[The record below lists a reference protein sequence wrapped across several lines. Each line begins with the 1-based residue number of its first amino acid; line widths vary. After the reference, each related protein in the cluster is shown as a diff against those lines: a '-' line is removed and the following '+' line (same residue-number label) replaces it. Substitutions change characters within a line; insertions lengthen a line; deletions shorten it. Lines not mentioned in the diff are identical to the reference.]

1 MDSSRGHQTKA
12 QCGAEAE
19 RSEAFQSLQHGD
31 QKFLATLTSPSCA
44 GEFVFQSVVVSDAT
58 VILQMI
64 CPDRPG
70 LVSEL
75 AGWVAANGGS
85 IRHADHH
92 TDAGAGLFLSR
103 IEWQLKGFGIPRDA
117 LPEAAQALGERL
129 GGEAQLHFSD
139 AFPRVAIFA
148 SKQSH
153 CLQDLLWRVQSG
165 ELPMQ
170 VPLVIANHPD
180 LEPLCAAFEVPF
192 VCVPVSRETK
202 VEAEQRMLQLL
213 EENTVE
219 LAVLAKYMQVLS
231 GDFLERFPQVI
242 NIHHSFLP
250 AFKGAQPYH
259 RAWDRG
265 VKLIGATAH
274 YVTEDLDDGP
284 IIEQTTVP
292 VSHRDEVEDLIRKG
306 RDTERLALARALRM
320 HLRRQVMVYR
330 GRTAVFA

>member
-1 MDSSRGHQTKA
+1 M
-12 QCGAEAE
+12 
-19 RSEAFQSLQHGD
+19 
-31 QKFLATLTSPSCA
+31 
-44 GEFVFQSVVVSDAT
+44 SDAT

-103 IEWQLKGFGIPRDA
+103 IEWQLQGFGIPRDV
-117 LPEAAQALGERL
+117 LPEAAHTLGQRL

-139 AFPRVAIFA
+139 EFPRVAIFA

-153 CLQDLLWRVQSG
+153 CLQDLLWRVRSG

-170 VPLVIANHPD
+170 VPLVIANHLD
-180 LEPLCAAFEVPF
+180 LEPLCASFEVPF
-192 VCVPVSRETK
+192 VCVPVSRDTK
-202 VEAEQRMLQLL
+202 AEAEQRILQLL
-213 EENTVE
+213 EENEVE

-231 GDFLERFPQVI
+231 SDFLERFPQVI

-306 RDTERLALARALRM
+306 RDTERLALARALRL

>member
-1 MDSSRGHQTKA
+1 M
-12 QCGAEAE
+12 
-19 RSEAFQSLQHGD
+19 
-31 QKFLATLTSPSCA
+31 
-44 GEFVFQSVVVSDAT
+44 SDAT

-170 VPLVIANHPD
+170 VPLVIANHPH
-180 LEPLCAAFEVPF
+180 LEPLCASFEIPF
-192 VCVPVSRETK
+192 VYVPVSRDAK
-202 VEAEQRMLQLL
+202 AEAEKRILQLL
-213 EENTVE
+213 EENAVE

-231 GDFLERFPQVI
+231 SEFLERFPQVI

-306 RDTERLALARALRM
+306 RDTERLALARALRL

>member
-1 MDSSRGHQTKA
+1 MARILPVPTLVPRDRENGSS
-12 QCGAEAE
+12 CAEAV
-19 RSEAFQSLQHGD
+19 
-31 QKFLATLTSPSCA
+31 TSP
-44 GEFVFQSVVVSDAT
+44 T
-58 VILQMI
+58 VILQLI

-75 AGWVAANGGS
+75 AGWVAANGGN

-103 IEWQLKGFGIPRDA
+103 LEWDQEGFGLPCQAIAPAVHA
-117 LPEAAQALGERL
+117 LAERL

-139 AFPRVAIFA
+139 ELPRVAIFA

-153 CLQDLLWRVQSG
+153 CLLDLLWRARSG

-170 VPLVIANHPD
+170 VPLVVANHPD
-180 LEPLCAAFEVPF
+180 LEPLCRDFGVAFA
-192 VCVPVSRETK
+192 CVPVTAATK
-202 VEAEQRMLQLL
+202 PEAEAHVLALL
-213 EENTVE
+213 EEHRIE

-231 GDFLERFPQVI
+231 GDFLQRFPTVI

-259 RAWDRG
+259 RAWERG

-284 IIEQTTVP
+284 IIDQTTVH

-306 RDTERLALARALRM
+306 RDTERLALARAVRL

>member
-1 MDSSRGHQTKA
+1 M
-12 QCGAEAE
+12 
-19 RSEAFQSLQHGD
+19 
-31 QKFLATLTSPSCA
+31 
-44 GEFVFQSVVVSDAT
+44 SDAT

-92 TDAGAGLFLSR
+92 TDAGAGVFLSR
-103 IEWQLKGFGIPRDA
+103 IEWQLQGFGIPRDV
-117 LPEAAQALGERL
+117 LPEAAQALGQRL

-139 AFPRVAIFA
+139 EYPRVAIFA

-180 LEPLCAAFEVPF
+180 LEPLCASFEIPF
-192 VCVPVSRETK
+192 VCVPVSRDTK
-202 VEAEQRMLQLL
+202 AEAEQRILELL
-213 EENTVE
+213 EKNKVE

-231 GDFLERFPQVI
+231 SDFLERFPQVI

-284 IIEQTTVP
+284 IIQQTTVS

-306 RDTERLALARALRM
+306 RDTERLALARAVRL

>member
-1 MDSSRGHQTKA
+1 M
-12 QCGAEAE
+12 
-19 RSEAFQSLQHGD
+19 SE
-31 QKFLATLTSPSCA
+31 
-44 GEFVFQSVVVSDAT
+44 AT

-64 CPDRPG
+64 CPDRSG

-92 TDAGAGLFLSR
+92 TDAGAGVFLSR
-103 IEWQLKGFGIPRDA
+103 IEWQLKGFGIPREA
-117 LPEAAQALGERL
+117 LPAAAKALAERL
-129 GGEAQLHFSD
+129 NGQAQLHFSD
-139 AFPRVAIFA
+139 ELPRVAILA

-180 LEPLCAAFEVPF
+180 LEPLCRAFDVPF
-192 VCVPVSRETK
+192 VHVPVLRDRK
-202 VEAEQRMLQLL
+202 PEAEERILQLL
-213 EENTVE
+213 AEHRIE

-231 GDFLERFPQVI
+231 SDFLARFPEVI

-284 IIEQTTVP
+284 IIEQTTVH

-306 RDTERLALARALRM
+306 RDTERLALARALRL

>member
-1 MDSSRGHQTKA
+1 VREKIQ
-12 QCGAEAE
+12 
-19 RSEAFQSLQHGD
+19 
-31 QKFLATLTSPSCA
+31 ATLTSSLRA
-44 GEFVFQSVVVSDAT
+44 GESVFPDVTLSPVT
-58 VILQMI
+58 VILQLI

-75 AGWVAANGGS
+75 AGWVAANGGN

-117 LPEAAQALGERL
+117 LLEAAQALGERL

-139 AFPRVAIFA
+139 AFPHVAIFA

-180 LEPLCAAFEVPF
+180 LEPLCASFEVPF

-202 VEAEQRMLQLL
+202 AEAEQRMLQLL
-213 EENTVE
+213 EENGVE

-231 GDFLERFPQVI
+231 ADFLKRFPQVI

-284 IIEQTTVP
+284 IIEQTTVS

-306 RDTERLALARALRM
+306 RDTERLALARALRL

>member
-1 MDSSRGHQTKA
+1 M
-12 QCGAEAE
+12 
-19 RSEAFQSLQHGD
+19 
-31 QKFLATLTSPSCA
+31 
-44 GEFVFQSVVVSDAT
+44 
-58 VILQMI
+58 
-64 CPDRPG
+64 
-70 LVSEL
+70 
-75 AGWVAANGGS
+75 
-85 IRHADHH
+85 
-92 TDAGAGLFLSR
+92 FLSR
-103 IEWQLKGFGIPRDA
+103 IEWQLQGFGIPRDV
-117 LPEAAQALGERL
+117 LPEAAQALGQRL

-139 AFPRVAIFA
+139 DHPRVAIFA

-180 LEPLCAAFEVPF
+180 LEPLCASFEIPF
-192 VCVPVSRETK
+192 VCVPVSRDTK
-202 VEAEQRMLQLL
+202 AEAEQRILELL
-213 EENTVE
+213 EQNKVE

-231 GDFLERFPQVI
+231 SDFLERFPQVI

-284 IIEQTTVP
+284 IIQQTTVS

-306 RDTERLALARALRM
+306 RDTERLALARAVRL

>member
-1 MDSSRGHQTKA
+1 MA
-12 QCGAEAE
+12 
-19 RSEAFQSLQHGD
+19 
-31 QKFLATLTSPSCA
+31 ATLPGLVGPQRDRENGCSCVRLVTSPS
-44 GEFVFQSVVVSDAT
+44 
-58 VILQMI
+58 VILQLI

-75 AGWVAANGGS
+75 AGWVAANGGN

-92 TDAGAGLFLSR
+92 TDAGAGLFLSL
-103 IEWQLKGFGIPRDA
+103 EWEQQGFGLPRPAIAPAAHA
-117 LPEAAQALGERL
+117 LAERL

-139 AFPRVAIFA
+139 ALSRVAIFA

-153 CLQDLLWRVQSG
+153 CLLDLLWRARSG

-170 VPLVIANHPD
+170 VPLVVANHPD
-180 LEPLCAAFEVPF
+180 LEPLCAEFGVAFA
-192 VCVPVSRETK
+192 CVPVTAATK
-202 VEAEQRMLQLL
+202 PEAERRMLALL
-213 EENTVE
+213 EEHGIE

-231 GDFLERFPQVI
+231 ADFLSRFPTVI

-259 RAWDRG
+259 RAWERG

-284 IIEQTTVP
+284 IIEQTTAHVG
-292 VSHRDEVEDLIRKG
+292 HRDEVEDLIRKG
-306 RDTERLALARALRM
+306 RDTERLALARAVRL

>member
-1 MDSSRGHQTKA
+1 M
-12 QCGAEAE
+12 
-19 RSEAFQSLQHGD
+19 
-31 QKFLATLTSPSCA
+31 
-44 GEFVFQSVVVSDAT
+44 SDAT

-92 TDAGAGLFLSR
+92 TDAGAGVFLSR
-103 IEWQLKGFGIPRDA
+103 IEWQLQGFGIPRDV
-117 LPEAAQALGERL
+117 LPEAAQALGQRL

-139 AFPRVAIFA
+139 EYPRVAIFA

-180 LEPLCAAFEVPF
+180 LEPLCASFEVPF
-192 VCVPVSRETK
+192 VCVPVSRDTK
-202 VEAEQRMLQLL
+202 AEAEQRMLQLL
-213 EENTVE
+213 EENEVE

-231 GDFLERFPQVI
+231 SDFLERFPQVI

-284 IIEQTTVP
+284 IIEQTTVS

-306 RDTERLALARALRM
+306 RDTERLALARALRL